1 MRNADT
7 VLGII
12 RERGRRGLPLEN
24 IYRQLYNP
32 HLYLRAYDRLRTN
45 AGAMTPGTTGETV
58 DGMSLGKIEAIIDA
72 VRAERYRWTPVKRVY
87 IPKRNGK
94 TRPLGLPT
102 WTDKLLQEV
111 MRSLLEAYYEPQFSH
126 HSHGFRPHRGC
137 HTALTAIGNTWTG
150 TRWFI
155 EGDISACFD
164 SLDHTVLLS
173 ILAEKL
179 HDNRFLRLV
188 STMLRAGY
196 LEDWVYHATLSGSP
210 QGGVV
215 SPILS
220 NIYLDKLDTFVETT
234 LLPAYNRGERRRH
247 NPAYEEVKRRL
258 TEARTR
264 GDTHEARALLKQR
277 RTLPYGD
284 PLDPAYRRL
293 VYVRYADDFL
303 LGFSGP
309 KAEAEEIK
317 GCLRAFLRDA
327 LALDLSEDKTL
338 ITHAGSAPARF
349 LGYAIWS
356 QHRDDKIDRNGRRCV
371 NGVITLRVPTET
383 VATRCR
389 RYMRADKPI
398 HRPELLA
405 DSDFAIVSKYQA
417 EYRGVVQ
424 YYLLA
429 TNVHELGHLRYVME
443 SSLLKTLAAKRRTT
457 VMAMVRKHKATTD
470 TPDGPLTCLRVSV
483 NRGEGK
489 PPLVAEFGGIPL
501 RRKPRATLHE
511 TPIQIWTKP
520 TDVLARLLADRC
532 EMCGHEG
539 DCHVHHIRKMANL
552 HVKGRREKPAWMRRM
567 IAMRRKTLVVCRTC
581 HVAIHAG
588 RPTRQPSTD
597 QSPESRIRGNV

>member
-58 DGMSLGKIEAIIDA
+58 DGMSLGKIGTIIDA
-72 VRAERYRWTPVKRVY
+72 VRAERYCWTPVKRVY

-102 WTDKLLQEV
+102 WSDKLLQEV
-111 MRSLLEAYYEPQFSH
+111 MRSILDAYYEPQFSR
-126 HSHGFRPHRGC
+126 HSHSFRPHRGC

-179 HDNRFLRLV
+179 HDNRFLRLI
-188 STMLRAGY
+188 STMLQAGY

-220 NIYLDKLDTFVETT
+220 NTYLDKLDTFVETT
-234 LLPAYNRGERRRH
+234 LLPAYNCGERRQH
-247 NPAYEEVKRRL
+247 NPAYEDVKRRL
-258 TEARTR
+258 KEAQTR
-264 GDTHEARALLKQR
+264 GDTQEARVLLKQR

-317 GCLRAFLRDA
+317 GRLRAFLRET

-338 ITHAGSAPARF
+338 ITHARSTPARF
-349 LGYAIWS
+349 LGYDIWS
-356 QHRDDKIDRNGRRCV
+356 QHRDDKIDHNGRRCV
-371 NGVITLRVPTET
+371 NGVITLRVPPEA

-389 RYMRADKPI
+389 RYMRAGKPT

-405 DSDFAIVSKYQA
+405 DSDYAIVSKYQA

-429 TNVHELGHLRYVME
+429 TNVHELGQLRYAME

-457 VMAMVRKHKATTD
+457 VMAMVRKHKATRD
-470 TPDGPLTCLRVSV
+470 TPYGPLTCLRVTV
-483 NRGEGK
+483 DREGGK

-501 RRKPRATLHE
+501 RRTPRATLHE
-511 TPIQIWTKP
+511 TPLRVWTKP
-520 TDVLARLLADRC
+520 TDLLARLLADRC

-552 HVKGRREKPAWMRRM
+552 HVKGRREKPGWMRRM
-567 IAMRRKTLVVCRTC
+567 IAMRRKTLVVCRAC
-581 HVAIHAG
+581 HIAIHAG
-588 RPTRQPSTD
+588 RPTRQPSAD